1 LNQYSYGSFK
11 TEKKHTMD
19 KHYLPQSA
27 KIYALTALGEQLH
40 ESRRMTVICLEISVD
55 FFLILRREEN
65 IANPW

>member
-1 LNQYSYGSFK
+1 MDHSKLR
-11 TEKKHTMD
+11 KKHTMD

-55 FFLILRREEN
+55 FS
-65 IANPW
+65 